1 MVKAIAPQSYLMS
14 YSGTSLF
21 SGKVLPRFRRF
32 LPGLRAIRTPQDG
45 EEMGHLVTG
54 NPLVPPFPRHPP
66 TPLQFEIKGALPSDI
81 HDTALSLHCARIAQ
95 ELLPPLSSH
104 YPLLNPCDIKLTG
117 QHPIAAGG
125 FVDVWEAT
133 YDGRRVVLKSYRCY
147 VSFDVTR
154 TVTVCCGLLQQVRR

>member
-1 MVKAIAPQSYLMS
+1 MLEYTFLSSSVRLPYLVISSHTLSCSLYSRIVRFRAPQLFSYTEDPAHRSYLS
-14 YSGTSLF
+14 F
-21 SGKVLPRFRRF
+21 
-32 LPGLRAIRTPQDG
+32 QQ
-45 EEMGHLVTG
+45 
-54 NPLVPPFPRHPP
+54 

-95 ELLPPLSSH
+95 ELPPPLLSH
-104 YPLLNPCDIKLTG
+104 YPLLNPRDIKLTS

-125 FVDVWEAT
+125 FADAWEAT

-154 TVTVCCGLLQQVRR
+154 TVTVCCGRLQQVRR